1 MTHYR
6 IYNTVIKRCFDCL
19 AALAA
24 LIVLSPLLLGLVLA
38 SWLTGHRRVFFTQ
51 QRIGYRE
58 RPFRLFKFRS
68 MTELTDARG
77 VLRPDAERLTSYGR
91 LLRSSS
97 LDELPQLFNVLRGDM
112 SLVGPR
118 PLLPEYLPLY
128 HERQRRRHEV
138 RPGIS
143 GWAQVNGRN
152 AISWTRKFE
161 WDIAYVEQQSF
172 LLDLKIIALTV
183 KKIFIREGIS
193 QAGQA
198 TVEPFN
204 GTN

>member
-1 MTHYR
+1 MTQYR
-6 IYNTVIKRCFDCL
+6 IYNTVIKRGFDCL

-38 SWLTGHRRVFFTQ
+38 SWLTGHRRAFFTQ
-51 QRIGYRE
+51 RRIGYRE
-58 RPFRLFKFRS
+58 RPFRLYKFRS
-68 MTELTDARG
+68 MTEQTDARG
-77 VLRPDAERLTSYGR
+77 VLLPDAKRLTSYGR
-91 LLRSSS
+91 FLRSSS

-172 LLDLKIIALTV
+172 LLDLKIIAFTV